1 MSSLSKVVLTLAVA
15 PVGAC
20 VTPRTQQEPH
30 LPLGHN
36 FSYSTEDREKVS
48 LVQVFDDGTNTFL
61 QFKETPSPD
70 IQIRRD
76 IGEERITYTP
86 EERYL
91 VLHGVYDRLR
101 ITAADN
107 SATVINQTISVAPAR
122 DNSMI
127 DSTVP
132 TQNPPWSVNAFPA
145 GNLNIVPRLIRAP
158 AVGIPESL
166 QTMNA
171 KLRVV
176 GLIQEIASLE
186 DRTRSLVEQI
196 EKLHVSERGTH
207 LYVRSV
213 GGFPR
218 LVVKFDDHST
228 EVQVDDAILEN
239 LGQAA
244 RAANRIY
251 LHGHTDAFVASEAGT
266 ELAIQRAVEVR
277 RLLISLKTE
286 PQRIRM
292 FYRGAGDFVANNS
305 TSEGK
310 GLNRRVEI
318 ELRKW

>member
-1 MSSLSKVVLTLAVA
+1 MSSLRKVVLTLAVA

-20 VTPRTQQEPH
+20 VTPRAQQEPH
-30 LPLGHN
+30 LPPGHN
-36 FSYSTEDREKVS
+36 FSYSTEDREIVS
-48 LVQVFDDGTNTFL
+48 LVQAFDDGTNTFL
-61 QFKETPSPD
+61 QFRETPAPD
-70 IQIRRD
+70 IQVRRD
-76 IGEERITYTP
+76 IGEETIAYAP
-86 EERYL
+86 EDRYL
-91 VLHGVYDRLR
+91 VIHGVYDRLR

-107 SATVINQTISVAPAR
+107 SATVINETVSAAPAR
-122 DNSMI
+122 VNSMI

-132 TQNPPWSVNAFPA
+132 VQNSSWEANPITA
-145 GNLNIVPRLIRAP
+145 GDVTIIPRLIRAP

-176 GLIQEIASLE
+176 GLTQEIASLE
-186 DRTRSLVEQI
+186 DRIRALVEQI
-196 EKLHVSERGTH
+196 EELHLTERGTH
-207 LYVRSV
+207 VYVRSV

-228 EVQVDDAILEN
+228 EAQVDDAILVN

-310 GLNRRVEI
+310 ALNRRVEI